1 MRIFI
6 GAVLARNQHVRIKN
20 YLYAYFLK
28 HQSTLICSLDRFA
41 YTDAD
46 SVVLVLGIRTHLFFD
61 RLAPKLISN
70 CHFFVSIMA
79 TDPRLA
85 RLDPRRTTT
94 PTQPPPP
101 PPPAHTDQRPPHGY
115 DGVEDGDGTAVSPNE
130 EGGFKLRFCTVCAS
144 NQNRYVF
151 CTPKFYHLSS

>member
-1 MRIFI
+1 M
-6 GAVLARNQHVRIKN
+6 RIKN

-28 HQSTLICSLDRFA
+28 HQSTPICNLDRFA

-46 SVVLVLGIRTHLFFD
+46 SVVLALGIGTHPFVD
-61 RLAPKLISN
+61 QLAPKPHFQLL
-70 CHFFVSIMA
+70 FFVNKMA

-85 RLDPRRTTT
+85 RLDPRRTAT

-101 PPPAHTDQRPPHGY
+101 PPPAHSDQRPPHGY

-144 NQNRYVF
+144 NQNRCVF
-151 CTPKFYHLSS
+151 FTSEILPFVLVDSSPLHLRSRIAR